1 MKYLKELKDKF
12 IVWWDN
18 KDLTVQLTALLI
30 AIIFFYLLIYGIKI
44 F

>member
-12 IVWWDN
+12 IVWWD
-18 KDLTVQLTALLI
+18 KTDLTVQLTALLI

>member
-12 IVWWDN
+12 IVWWDK

>member
-12 IVWWDN
+12 IVWWDE
-18 KDLTVQLTALLI
+18 KDLTIQLTVLLI